1 MIWSTA
7 TTITVGLMAGSTTN
21 RKVSQLVAP
30 SILAAR

>member
-7 TTITVGLMAGSTTN
+7 MTSTVGRMAGRTTN